1 MTEPPIHL
9 AVDLGASGGRV
20 LACRFEPQVELEE
33 VHRFPNGPI
42 TIGQRQLW
50 DVIGLWKAIELGLRL
65 AGQKYGA
72 RVKSV
77 GVASWGVD
85 YCLLDRLGDVVGHPV
100 CYRDHR
106 TDGIFASAWER
117 ISRERMFAETGL
129 QFLEFNTAFQLLAMR
144 LEQSPLLDI
153 ADRWLMIPDF
163 FHWLLSGQVVN
174 EYTNASTTQL
184 LRAEDGQW
192 SQEIMQAFEIPAH
205 LFGIPVQPGTVL
217 GPLRPALA
225 AACGLPETQVVVPAT
240 HDTAS
245 AVLAVPA
252 DQFAPER
259 PDWCYISS
267 GTWSLMGTELPRPV
281 LTEVCARHNFTNEGG
296 AAGSI
301 RLLKNISGLWPLQQ
315 CRLRWE
321 LLGRSYSWEQ
331 LIGMAEQSPGL
342 RTLFDPD
349 NACFVSPDDM
359 PAEIFAFCERVGEPL
374 PVDDAGVARAAL
386 DSLVMRYRLTLA
398 RLEEVLGHRLE
409 RIHIVGG
416 GSQNRLLCQM
426 TADACQRPVVAGPA
440 EATAIGNVMLQKI
453 GLGDLASIVEARRL
467 IRGSAEICT
476 FEPGPGDVWEAAEQ
490 RFLKLIDA

>member
-1 MTEPPIHL
+1 
-9 AVDLGASGGRV
+9 
-20 LACRFEPQVELEE
+20 
-33 VHRFPNGPI
+33 
-42 TIGQRQLW
+42 
-50 DVIGLWKAIELGLRL
+50 
-65 AGQKYGA
+65 
-72 RVKSV
+72 
-77 GVASWGVD
+77 
-85 YCLLDRLGDVVGHPV
+85 
-100 CYRDHR
+100 
-106 TDGIFASAWER
+106 
-117 ISRERMFAETGL
+117 
-129 QFLEFNTAFQLLAMR
+129 
-144 LEQSPLLDI
+144 
-153 ADRWLMIPDF
+153 
-163 FHWLLSGQVVN
+163 
-174 EYTNASTTQL
+174 
-184 LRAEDGQW
+184 
-192 SQEIMQAFEIPAH
+192 MQAFEIPEH

-225 AACGLPETQVVVPAT
+225 TACGLPETQVVVPAT

-281 LTEVCARHNFTNEGG
+281 LTEACARHNFTNEGG

-321 LLGRSYSWEQ
+321 LLGRSYSWDQ
-331 LIGMAEQSPGL
+331 LISMAEQAPGL

-359 PAEIFAFCERVGEPL
+359 PAEIFAFCERVGEPV

-467 IRGSAEICT
+467 IRGAAEICT

-490 RFLKLIDA
+490 RFLKLTDV